1 MTTGDMVLRLAS
13 DVEVVVM
20 RQFRAPAAL
29 VFEAWTRPEHLRRWF
44 GRDGWELPVCEIDLR
59 PGGTWRY
66 VHVGPDGMEL
76 GLSGEYLEV
85 DPPHRLV
92 STERFDEPY
101 FEVMGGGTVN
111 TLTFEEDAGV
121 TTMTM
126 HVEYRSQE
134 ARDSALATG
143 MDEGM
148 AEGFRRLEEALETM
162 VQG

>member
-59 PGGTWRY
+59 PGGAWRY

-76 GLSGEYLEV
+76 GLSGEYLEELQAGPAA
-85 DPPHRLV
+85 DN
-92 STERFDEPY
+92 
-101 FEVMGGGTVN
+101 GGT
-111 TLTFEEDAGV
+111 
-121 TTMTM
+121 
-126 HVEYRSQE
+126 
-134 ARDSALATG
+134 ARGGT
-143 MDEGM
+143 
-148 AEGFRRLEEALETM
+148 
-162 VQG
+162 